1 MNSFTDSFTING
13 ITLTAQPI
21 CRQDEVLTPDALAF
35 VANLHRATADRRQ
48 ELLQARR
55 TRRGGPGAPTLP
67 AARIPDSCGRPRAS
81 ATTRPGGLLRRRP
94 DWRTGAWK
102 SPDPWTRK

>member
-35 VANLHRATADRRQ
+35 VAKLHRATADRRQ

-55 TRRGGPGAPTLP
+55 TRRADIAGGL
-67 AARIPDSCGRPRAS
+67 IPDSCGRPRAS

-94 DWRTGAWK
+94 DWRTAGWK
-102 SPDPWTRK
+102 SPDRWTRK

>member
-13 ITLTAQPI
+13 ITMTAQPI

-35 VANLHRATADRRQ
+35 IAKLHRATAERRQ

-55 TRRGGPGAPTLP
+55 TRRAEHRRRPGSEVPAGDRTHPQRRVLAGGSPGPGPGGPPGG
-67 AARIPDSCGRPRAS
+67 DH
-81 ATTRPGGLLRRRP
+81 RPGG
-94 DWRTGAWK
+94 
-102 SPDPWTRK
+102 

>member
-13 ITLTAQPI
+13 ITMAAQPI

-35 VANLHRATADRRQ
+35 IAKLHRATAARRQ

-55 TRRGGPGAPTLP
+55 TRRAEIAAGA
-67 AARIPDSCGRPRAS
+67 DPRFLQETEHIRNDPS
-81 ATTRPGGLLRRRP
+81 
-94 DWRTGAWK
+94 WRV
-102 SPDPWTRK
+102 

>member
-35 VANLHRATADRRQ
+35 VAKLHRATADRRQ
-48 ELLQARR
+48 ELLQAPANQAGRHR
-55 TRRGGPGAPTLP
+55 RRG
-67 AARIPDSCGRPRAS
+67 
-81 ATTRPGGLLRRRP
+81 
-94 DWRTGAWK
+94 
-102 SPDPWTRK
+102 